1 MLTYRVFLDSASL
14 RMDIVLIALIA
25 RAFSLT
31 WLHSVLNDTLCGMM
45 IAAPSQ
51 SEAFSVGKKSDLLT
65 D

>member
-1 MLTYRVFLDSASL
+1 
-14 RMDIVLIALIA
+14 LIALIA